1 MQYIKQKKLYITVI
15 ASFSAFGMTG
25 FEKVIYFDFELTDK
39 QFENRYSVNFANHY
53 YFADNLIRIEINPDP
68 DIPDGISFETYLNQ
82 SIEQTIVQTGTHS
95 HHRQYNLPP
104 TGERKG
110 TRRASSDER
119 AQNAQK

>member
-1 MQYIKQKKLYITVI
+1 
-15 ASFSAFGMTG
+15 MTG